1 MIALAVIAGVLGYLT
16 VVVFTFGYIVGL
28 GVSSTDPVP
37 VFGGAF
43 WPIFWISRALWYP
56 LRPAIRAVANL
67 GGHLASFGKG
77 VAERNQRRA
86 AAAGDAPIAKPLRAA
101 RGAVGCP
108 TIIEGPG
115 EWVAAIVEREGFCK
129 HCREP
134 AALLRAHSG
143 VAYVGHVE
151 PRCEGWMSAVRQA
164 KTAGLGPADMAASNI
179 IPTETLS

>member
-1 MIALAVIAGVLGYLT
+1 M
-16 VVVFTFGYIVGL
+16 
-28 GVSSTDPVP
+28 
-37 VFGGAF
+37 
-43 WPIFWISRALWYP
+43 
-56 LRPAIRAVANL
+56 
-67 GGHLASFGKG
+67 
-77 VAERNQRRA
+77 
-86 AAAGDAPIAKPLRAA
+86 
-101 RGAVGCP
+101 
-108 TIIEGPG
+108 
-115 EWVAAIVEREGFCK
+115 AAIVEREGFCK